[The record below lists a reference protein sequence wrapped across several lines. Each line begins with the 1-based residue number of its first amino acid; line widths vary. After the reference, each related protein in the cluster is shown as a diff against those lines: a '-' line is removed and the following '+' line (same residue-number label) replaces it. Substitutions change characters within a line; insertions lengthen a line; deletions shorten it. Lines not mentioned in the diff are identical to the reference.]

1 MIITT
6 LKRYSLIYSR
16 RSSVKNVKQFMSC
29 FYFKPFTTLRKIR
42 PLYAVLESHMWH
54 GPDHQPFWFHSDRQ
68 EATPLTSSPCRKHT
82 TLKDTYSWWQPEVV
96 PINDKRSYLLP
107 ERWIRSDSPKPKPTL
122 FLTVRG
128 KKKSPTWKQVE
139 GCPSIISM
147 SCWNSVRH
155 VHQRLCHHSLGWRTL
170 SELLFS
176 TD

>member
-54 GPDHQPFWFHSDRQ
+54 GPDHQPFWFHSDRK

-82 TLKDTYSWWQPEVV
+82 TLKATYRWWQPEVV
-96 PINDKRSYLLP
+96 PINDKRSCLLP

-128 KKKSPTWKQVE
+128 KKK
-139 GCPSIISM
+139 IS
-147 SCWNSVRH
+147 N
-155 VHQRLCHHSLGWRTL
+155 LETGWRVPTYHFNVML
-170 SELLFS
+170 ELCETCPPKIMSSFFRA
-176 TD
+176 TYFVWVTI